1 MSTHIL
7 LLELRMMARERA
19 AWLLLAL
26 FAGALSYGYWNGYQL
41 AKRNSEAAETALH
54 GSEELQRN
62 IRKHLSG
69 PGKAIPVGGRRGIA
83 MVGFLAQL
91 PPAPLPVLA
100 TGQSDL
106 VPASETV
113 TLMRLT
119 TPVSTR
125 SEIENPSHLLAG
137 RFDLAFVLI
146 WLYPLFLLAFLYDL
160 MAGDRETGTLRLAL
174 SQGISPAGWLSRR
187 TLARALPVVV
197 IALAATLLAGSD
209 GYGLRLGAALAVILL
224 YGLFWATLAAAINAV
239 SNSAA
244 GAATSLG
251 AAWVAIVLVA
261 PTLLNLAAESLYPT
275 PSRPELVAA
284 SRQASGEA
292 EKLGDQLLDSFY
304 KEHPELAPPDKRA
317 DYVAMKLTEQEE
329 VARSVAPVLE
339 KFDKQLLRQQ
349 QTVGRWRFV
358 SPAIVA
364 HEALTDIAGT
374 GYWRHRAF
382 RGQVKEFKHA
392 ISDFYTP
399 KAHRR
404 EPLVLADIDKMPQ
417 FTFQEEHRSDWLA
430 RVSTGLGGMLAFS
443 AVIGCWALLSLRPR
457 RLGAAIG

>member
-1 MSTHIL
+1 MSTHIF

-41 AKRNSEAAETALH
+41 AKRNSEAAETALQ

-62 IRKHLSG
+62 IRKHLSR
-69 PGKAIPVGGRRGIA
+69 PGQTIPVGGRGGIA

-113 TLMRLT
+113 ALMRLA
-119 TPVSTR
+119 TPVDTR

-174 SQGISPAGWLSRR
+174 SQGISPAGWLCRR

-197 IALAATLLAGSD
+197 LALAATLLAGSD
-209 GYGLRLGAALAVILL
+209 GFGLRLGAALAVILL
-224 YGLFWATLAAAINAV
+224 YGLFWATLAVAINAV
-239 SNSAA
+239 SSSAA

-284 SRQASGEA
+284 GRQASGEA
-292 EKLGDQLLDSFY
+292 EKRGNELIDSFY
-304 KEHPELAPPDKRA
+304 KEHPELAPPGKRA

-329 VARSVAPVLE
+329 VTRSVAPVLE
-339 KFDKQLLRQQ
+339 KFDKQLKRQQ

-374 GYWRHRAF
+374 GYWRHHAF
-382 RGQVKEFKHA
+382 RNQVKEFKQD

-404 EPLVLADIDKMPQ
+404 EPLVLADIDRMPM
-417 FTFQEEHRSDWLA
+417 FKFDEEQDFEWLA
-430 RVSTGLGGMLAFS
+430 RVGTGMVGILVFS
-443 AVIGCWALLSLRPR
+443 AIIGAWALLSLRPGK
-457 RLGAAIG
+457 LGLVAG

>member
-1 MSTHIL
+1 MTTHIFF
-7 LLELRMMARERA
+7 LELKMMARERA

-26 FAGALSYGYWNGYQL
+26 FAGALLYGYRNGDQL
-41 AKRNSEAAETALH
+41 AERNREAAETALQ
-54 GSEELQRN
+54 GSEELQSN
-62 IRKHLSG
+62 IRRHLSEEG
-69 PGKAIPVGGRRGIA
+69 NAIPVGGRGGIA

-91 PPAPLPVLA
+91 PPAPMPVLA

-106 VPASETV
+106 VPASENV
-113 TLMRLT
+113 ILMRLA
-119 TPVSTR
+119 TPVGKR

-137 RFDLAFVLI
+137 RFDLAFVLT
-146 WLYPLFLLAFLYDL
+146 WLFPLFLLAFLYDL

-174 SQGISPAGWLSRR
+174 SQGISPVGWLCRR
-187 TLARALPVVV
+187 ALARALPVMAL
-197 IALAATLLAGSD
+197 ALAATALAGAD
-209 GYGLRLGAALAVILL
+209 GLGLRLGAALAVIAI
-224 YGLFWATLAAAINAV
+224 YGLFWATLAVAINAV
-239 SNSAA
+239 ANSAA
-244 GAATSLG
+244 TAAASLG

-292 EKLGDQLLDSFY
+292 EKLGDELIDSFY

-317 DYVAMKLTEQEE
+317 DYWAMKLTEQEE
-329 VARSVAPVLE
+329 VARKVAPVLD
-339 KFDKQLLRQQ
+339 KFENQLTRQQ

-358 SPAIVA
+358 SPAIVT

-374 GYWRHRAF
+374 GYWRHQSF
-382 RGQVKEFKHA
+382 RKQVKEFKQD

-404 EPLVLADIDKMPQ
+404 EPLVLADIEKMP
-417 FTFQEEHRSDWLA
+417 TFSFVEEQDSEWLD
-430 RVSTGLGGMLAFS
+430 RVGRGLAGILAFS
-443 AVIGCWALLSLRPR
+443 ALVGAWALFSLRPR
-457 RLGAAIG
+457 RLGATTG

>member
-1 MSTHIL
+1 MSTHIF
-7 LLELRMMARERA
+7 LLELRMMAREHA

-41 AKRNSEAAETALH
+41 AKRNSEAAETALQ

-62 IRKHLSG
+62 IRKHLNS
-69 PGKAIPVGGRRGIA
+69 PGKAIPVGGRGGIA

-113 TLMRLT
+113 ALMRLA
-119 TPVSTR
+119 TPVDTR

-174 SQGISPAGWLSRR
+174 SQGISPAGWLCRR

-197 IALAATLLAGSD
+197 LALAATLLAGSG

-224 YGLFWATLAAAINAV
+224 YGLFWATLAVAINAV
-239 SNSAA
+239 SSSAA

-284 SRQASGEA
+284 GRQASGEA
-292 EKLGDQLLDSFY
+292 EKRGNELIDSFY
-304 KEHPELAPPDKRA
+304 KEHPELAPPGKRA

-329 VARSVAPVLE
+329 VTRSVAPVLE
-339 KFDKQLLRQQ
+339 KFDKQLKRQQ

-374 GYWRHRAF
+374 GYWRHHAF
-382 RGQVKEFKHA
+382 RNQVKEFKQD

-404 EPLVLADIDKMPQ
+404 EPLVLADIDRMPM
-417 FTFQEEHRSDWLA
+417 FKFDEEQDFEWLA
-430 RVSTGLGGMLAFS
+430 RVGTGMVGILVFS
-443 AVIGCWALLSLRPR
+443 AIIGAWALLSLRPGK
-457 RLGAAIG
+457 LGLVAG

>member
-1 MSTHIL
+1 MSTHIF

-26 FAGALSYGYWNGYQL
+26 FVGALSYGYWNGHQL
-41 AKRNSEAAETALH
+41 AKRNSETAETALQ
-54 GSEELQRN
+54 GSEELQRK
-62 IRKHLSG
+62 IREHLSS
-69 PGKAIPVGGRRGIA
+69 PGKAIPVGGRGGIA

-106 VPASETV
+106 VSASETV
-113 TLMRLT
+113 ALMRLA
-119 TPVSTR
+119 TPVDAR

-174 SQGISPAGWLSRR
+174 SQGISPAGWLCRR
-187 TLARALPVVV
+187 TLARALPVV
-197 IALAATLLAGSD
+197 ALALATTLLAGSD

-224 YGLFWATLAAAINAV
+224 YGLFWATLAVAINAV
-239 SNSAA
+239 SSSAA

-292 EKLGDQLLDSFY
+292 EKLGDELLDSFY

-317 DYVAMKLTEQEE
+317 DYVAMKL
-329 VARSVAPVLE
+329 
-339 KFDKQLLRQQ
+339 
-349 QTVGRWRFV
+349 
-358 SPAIVA
+358 
-364 HEALTDIAGT
+364 
-374 GYWRHRAF
+374 
-382 RGQVKEFKHA
+382 
-392 ISDFYTP
+392 
-399 KAHRR
+399 
-404 EPLVLADIDKMPQ
+404 
-417 FTFQEEHRSDWLA
+417 
-430 RVSTGLGGMLAFS
+430 
-443 AVIGCWALLSLRPR
+443 
-457 RLGAAIG
+457 

>member
-1 MSTHIL
+1 
-7 LLELRMMARERA
+7 MMARERA

-41 AKRNSEAAETALH
+41 AKRNSEAAETALQ
-54 GSEELQRN
+54 GSENLQRN
-62 IRKHLSG
+62 IRKHLEK
-69 PGKAIPVGGRRGIA
+69 PGQAIPVGGRGGIA
-83 MVGFLAQL
+83 MIGFLAQL

-113 TLMRLT
+113 ALMRLA
-119 TPVSTR
+119 TPVDSR

-174 SQGISPAGWLSRR
+174 SQGVSPAGWICRR
-187 TLARALPVVV
+187 TLARALPVVAL
-197 IALAATLLAGSD
+197 ALAATLLAGSD

-224 YGLFWATLAAAINAV
+224 YGLFWATLAVAINAV

-244 GAATSLG
+244 GAAASLG

-292 EKLGDQLLDSFY
+292 EKLGDQLIDSFY

-374 GYWRHRAF
+374 GYWRHHAF
-382 RGQVKEFKHA
+382 RNQVKEFKQA

-399 KAHRR
+399 RAHRR
-404 EPLVLADIDKMPQ
+404 EPLVLADIDQMPI
-417 FTFQEEHRSDWLA
+417 FEFDEEQDREWLA
-430 RVSTGLGGMLAFS
+430 RVGTGMAGIFVFS
-443 AVIGCWALLSLRPR
+443 AIIGAWALLSLRPQK
-457 RLGAAIG
+457 LGLVAG